1 MPLIHGRNHK
11 DTKTQSHKETAP
23 ITILYA
29 PSLCDFVTLCLC
41 VSSPY
46 YTTKLSF
53 CSSAAR
59 SVCQASVAHLTRVGN
74 PRRPEKTASLPK
86 LTVSTAPEPVAA
98 S

>member
-1 MPLIHGRNHK
+1 MPLIHGRKHK
-11 DTKTQSHKETAP
+11 DTKTQSHKETAHKE
-23 ITILYA
+23 LLLA
-29 PSLCDFVTLCLC
+29 PFLCDFVSLCLC

-86 LTVSTAPEPVAA
+86 HTASAEPEPVAA
-98 S
+98 A